1 MNENEKIYPNYFAII
16 PADIRYDKNIPY
28 IAKLLYAE
36 ITSLS
41 NKNGYCWATNKY
53 FADLYEV
60 SDRTISR
67 NINLLIEHKYIASK
81 IIYKNNT
88 KEIDKRILIIKYGI
102 NQNSFIQNVN
112 KNVHRGIDKNVHR
125 GIDKNVQDNNIN
137 INNIYSSNFDKN
149 EAFKRF
155 WDLYPRKTNKK
166 KAKDSFL
173 KKCTDENILNKMIN
187 AVINQKKSEQ
197 WQNMKYI
204 PHATT
209 WLNGERWEDE
219 LIISDNNQNTE
230 NNNNDDWMSE
240 YE

>member
-137 INNIYSSNFDKN
+137 INNIYSANFDKT

-166 KAKDSFL
+166 KAKDIFF
-173 KKCTDENILNKMIN
+173 KKCNNEIILQKMLSAI
-187 AVINQKKSEQ
+187 IEQKKTEQ
-197 WQNMKYI
+197 WQNIKYI

-219 LIISDNNQNTE
+219 INISSNENKDN
-230 NNNNDDWMSE
+230 DWMSE